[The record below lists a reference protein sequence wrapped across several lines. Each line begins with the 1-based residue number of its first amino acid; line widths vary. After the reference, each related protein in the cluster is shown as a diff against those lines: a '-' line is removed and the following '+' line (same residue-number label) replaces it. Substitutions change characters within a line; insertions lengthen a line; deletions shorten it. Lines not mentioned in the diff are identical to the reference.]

1 MDFDDAIGARKK
13 YHELHLLL
21 KQSNYNP
28 DLYKVLK
35 NIDSMI
41 TELSKLEVQGRNS
54 NRSNAISKQ
63 LENIK
68 KSMDYLEKMLLILK
82 LSE

>member
-21 KQSNYNP
+21 KQSNYNS

>member
-1 MDFDDAIGARKK
+1 MDFNNAIEARKK
-13 YHELHLLL
+13 YHELHLVV
-21 KQSNYNP
+21 KKTNYNP

-35 NIDSMI
+35 NIDQMI

-54 NRSNAISKQ
+54 NRTKSIEKQ
-63 LENIK
+63 LESIK
-68 KSMDYLEKMLLILK
+68 NSMDYLEKMILILR

>member
-41 TELSKLEVQGRNS
+41 TELSKLEVLGRNS